1 VAVSLLG
8 EGTIEKTSLW
18 RPKGGRSIALRISTA
33 HDFRVI
39 SARTWPCAS
48 TKLKGFQSE
57 DKLDNE
63 INARFFFKEYCD
75 PDFLIHEFKLHKVI
89 YNISRFREKFKIL
102 FKKFFIIFWRT
113 RL

>member
-1 VAVSLLG
+1 MAVSLLG